1 MEAVAQKLPPCHG
14 PLKARSGRLVW
25 VKPVLRAVP
34 IYAMMAEN
42 LPPWAR
48 KRNRCHMQEV
58 LLRKLGRIG
67 TRKMHGGLAVS
78 LQANDARWLGV
89 SDPKLAG
96 YAL

>member
-1 MEAVAQKLPPCHG
+1 
-14 PLKARSGRLVW
+14 
-25 VKPVLRAVP
+25 
-34 IYAMMAEN
+34 
-42 LPPWAR
+42 
-48 KRNRCHMQEV
+48 MQEV
-58 LLRKLGRIG
+58 LLRRLGRIG